1 MNKAEAHKRILKLR
15 DQIEDLRY
23 RYHVLNDPKVTDDVY
38 ESLTRELRALESEF
52 PEFQDPYSLTNRVA
66 GKPLAKFAKVTHAVP
81 MLSLNDA
88 FSLEELDAWAA
99 RMHKLLPG
107 EKLDFFCELK
117 LDGLAVSLIYENGYF
132 TRGATRGDG
141 RVGEDITQNLRT
153 IQSIP
158 LKLRGKFPELV
169 EVRGEC
175 VMSKKVF
182 AELNKKIM
190 ESKTA
195 LPAGRAVFANTRN
208 AAAGS
213 LRQLDPKLT
222 AQRKLDF
229 LAWDIARMEDES
241 GKWKVEKHSEKHAA
255 MRDLGFKVDGHQK
268 LARKLEEVHAFVAE
282 VGELREKYPYGTD
295 GVVVNVDSLAQEER
309 LGVVGKAPRYAVAY
323 KYPAEK
329 ATTVL
334 KDILVNV
341 GRTGALT
348 PLAVFEPTPVAGSV
362 ISKATLHNMG
372 QIERLDVRIGDTVI
386 IQKAGDVIPEVVA
399 ALPKLRT
406 GREKKFHMPVACPVC
421 GGKVERRMLG
431 SEPPSAKAAAAGAP
445 SASLRTSAA
454 YFCVNP
460 KCPAKDRRGLQHF
473 VAVLDIYEI
482 GPKILDRFKEEGLI
496 SDAADLFTLKKE
508 DLTGL
513 ERFGEKSAENI
524 VNSIQ
529 ASRKVP
535 LSKFISALG
544 ILHVGEETAI
554 DVARRFGTLE
564 RLLAASEEE
573 INSIPN
579 VGQVIAQSIHGFFRE
594 KERLR
599 LIHKLLQNGMV
610 VEKEAGRPAGPLTG
624 KTFVL
629 TGTLDSLERNE
640 AKRRIKEL
648 GGDTSESVSKKTAYV
663 VAGAEP
669 GSKLAKAHALGV
681 RVLDERE
688 FLKLLGK

>member
-1 MNKAEAHKRILKLR
+1 MTRAEAHKRILKLR

-52 PEFQDPYSLTNRVA
+52 PEFQDPYSPTNRVA

-88 FSLEELDAWAA
+88 FSPEELDIWAA

-107 EKLDFFCELK
+107 EKLEFFCELK

-153 IQSIP
+153 IGSIP
-158 LKLRGKFPELV
+158 LKLRGDFPRLV

-175 VMSKKVF
+175 VMPRKVL
-182 AELNKKIM
+182 ADLN
-190 ESKTA
+190 
-195 LPAGRAVFANTRN
+195 RANEREGKPLFANTRN

-213 LRQLDPKLT
+213 LRQLDSKLT

-229 LAWDIARMEDES
+229 LAWDLVRMEGDS
-241 GKWKVEKHSEKHAA
+241 GKWKMARHSEKHAA
-255 MRDLGFKVDGHQK
+255 LRELGFKVDSHQK
-268 LARKLEEVHAFVAE
+268 LARKLEEVRAFITE
-282 VGELREKYPYGTD
+282 VGELRAGYPYGTD

-406 GREKKFHMPVACPVC
+406 GKEKKFHMPATCPVC
-421 GGKVERRMLG
+421 GGQVEQRKL
-431 SEPPSAKAAAAGAP
+431 AGG
-445 SASLRTSAA
+445 TSAA
-454 YFCVNP
+454 YFCTNP

-524 VNSIQ
+524 LNSIQ
-529 ASRKVP
+529 ARRRVP

-554 DVARRFGTLE
+554 DIARHFGTLE
-564 RLLAASEEE
+564 RLMAASEEE

-579 VGQVIAQSIHGFFRE
+579 VGQVIARSIHGFFNE

-629 TGTLDSLERNE
+629 TGTLESLPRGE

-648 GGDTSESVSKKTAYV
+648 GGDVSESVSRKTDYV

-669 GSKLAKAHALGV
+669 GSKLDKARSLGV
-681 RVLDERE
+681 RILDERE
-688 FLKLLGK
+688 FLKLLG